1 MSSILYIWNKDIPE
15 YQGLEEQAQLL
26 KKAYDIGIKGLQEAL
41 KQAEK
46 KFEAKRTEARN
57 NAKFEYFVSYEDKN
71 DKRYY
76 IITRKIINPLIGDT
90 EFNKDIVYCS
100 FRIVNSVIIMSGG
113 GYQFQSIFN
122 GDVISDD
129 DISLLQSGS
138 VPEVF
143 KNRPI
148 IDKKNLYLA
157 GS

>member
-90 EFNKDIVYCS
+90 EFS